1 MAKIVA
7 GFASSHTPLMSLP
20 GQDWAKRAEDDKR
33 NRELIRPSDGAH
45 VSYDDL
51 LASADPKIAR
61 EIDEEVFVQKF
72 ACIQQSLNEL
82 QDTFAQVNPD
92 VVVMFG
98 DDQDEL
104 FFEDNY
110 PMISVYWGDILTH
123 YPRTLTRP
131 GMSEAIRISAQ
142 RARNNRVYLA

>member
-1 MAKIVA
+1 M
-7 GFASSHTPLMSLP
+7 
-20 GQDWAKRAEDDKR
+20 
-33 NRELIRPSDGAH
+33 
-45 VSYDDL
+45 
-51 LASADPKIAR
+51 
-61 EIDEEVFVQKF
+61 IDEEVFVHKF
-72 ACIQQSLNEL
+72 ACIQQGLNEL

-131 GMSEAIRISAQ
+131 GMSEAIRHLGVGLRHRGDRLSRSRRSSGCTSCRSSPSATSTSPTP
-142 RARNNRVYLA
+142 AI